1 LDSQRKR
8 RSVLWAFQRKDRLNG
23 FDAYSEVTDKAREEY
38 LKKRR
43 AIREHLEKL
52 KAKKEYEDGGYFAK
66 GISKKENMLKDRI
79 EKLERVLLIEKRIT
93 GKGNDGKI

>member
-1 LDSQRKR
+1 MDSQRKR